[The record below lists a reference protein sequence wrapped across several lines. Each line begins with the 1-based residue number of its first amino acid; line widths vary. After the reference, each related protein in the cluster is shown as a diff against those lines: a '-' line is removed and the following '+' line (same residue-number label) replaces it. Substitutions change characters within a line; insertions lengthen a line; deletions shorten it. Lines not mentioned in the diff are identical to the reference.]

1 MDWLARGSTADGQT
15 AGGMGPDG
23 AHCWRRGVFPPIPH
37 KIHRVW
43 LGRPMPGE
51 YVEFGRS
58 WQRLHPG
65 WQVITW
71 GDDDLD
77 WLANRAEFDRAE
89 RFTTKANIARYEII
103 HREGG
108 IYVDCDFEALRPIDE
123 LLEGASIVVGE
134 DRDGM
139 LNNAFFGASPAHPV
153 LGYAID
159 ELPRSFAAR
168 FHDHSVANSGPQFWT
183 RRVRR
188 ASAKY
193 DLQPT
198 FVPRELLY
206 PYGFDPGQRHL
217 RDADF
222 GDAFAVHHWA
232 DDHRLASAPPG
243 PTVSGWRTASALR
256 QTVRTRTKWHLD
268 AHVKPWVQAATGRI
282 FHLPGPWV
290 WGTYVGHN
298 RVLVRT
304 TAGLPMLAF
313 ADDLGVTPMLLA
325 DGEYDARFGRFLRR
339 VLERGDVVVDVGA
352 NIGLFT
358 VEMARR
364 VGQTGRV
371 FAFEPNPEVHDL
383 LQDNVYLNR
392 VAGNLTSDVRCRAV
406 ALGADSDSA
415 VMRVRAKH
423 RGMGSLMTPDGGP
436 APGAL
441 ADIEVPVVSLDAEL
455 VGLAEVKVV
464 KIDVEGGELGVLLG
478 MARLLRERRV
488 RLIDVELIDTYAG
501 LTWDDLADELRRL
514 RDELGARFHTIGRG
528 GSLDPI
534 DLEEALHR
542 DAFSHLVIAL
552 PPS

>member
-1 MDWLARGSTADGQT
+1 M
-15 AGGMGPDG
+15 PD
-23 AHCWRRGVFPPIPH
+23 
-37 KIHRVW
+37 
-43 LGRPMPGE
+43 E

-58 WQRLHPG
+58 WQRSNPD
-65 WQVITW
+65 WEVVTW

-108 IYVDCDFEALRPIDE
+108 VYVDCDFEALRSIDQ

-134 DRDGM
+134 ERDGM
-139 LNNAFFGASPAHPV
+139 LNNAFFAASAGHPV
-153 LGYAID
+153 LAYAID

-183 RRVRR
+183 RCVRR

-193 DLQPT
+193 DVQPT

-217 RDADF
+217 RHADF

-232 DDHRLASAPPG
+232 DDHRLAAPPHA
-243 PTVSGWRTASALR
+243 PKISGRRSAAALR
-256 QTVRTRTKWHLD
+256 QTVRAQAQQRLD
-268 AHVKPWVQAATGRI
+268 EHVKPWVRAATGRL

-304 TAGLPMLAF
+304 TAGLPVLAF
-313 ADDLGVTPMLLA
+313 ADDLGVTPVLLA
-325 DGEYDARFGRFLRR
+325 DGEYDARFGRFLRH
-339 VLERGDVVVDVGA
+339 VLERGDVAVDVGA
-352 NIGLFT
+352 NVGLFT
-358 VEMARR
+358 IEMARQ

-371 FAFEPNPEVHDL
+371 FAFEPNPEVHEL

-392 VAGNLTSDVRCRAV
+392 VAGNLTADVRCRAV

-423 RGMGSLMTPDGGP
+423 RGMGSLMTPDAGS
-436 APGAL
+436 APGVP
-441 ADIEVPVVSLDAEL
+441 DDVEVPVVSLDAEL
-455 VGLAEVKVV
+455 VGLAEVKLV

-478 MARLLRERRV
+478 MNRLLRERRV
-488 RLIDVELIDTYAG
+488 RLIDIELIDKYAG
-501 LTWDDLADELRRL
+501 ATWDGLADELRRM
-514 RDELGARFHTIGRG
+514 RDDLGARFHTIGRA

-552 PPS
+552 PAS